1 MSQTKIHHSQINKY
15 FKKKKKTKKTKKEPR
30 VSNRDLSG
38 LTDGGA
44 YLSEARAGNYTQACA
59 ADRRQDIRALLTSGG
74 GEEKG
79 LPVLGN

>member
-15 FKKKKKTKKTKKEPR
+15 LKKKKRPKKEPR

-38 LTDGGA
+38 LTDGLTA

-59 ADRRQDIRALLTSGG
+59 ADRRQDMGAFFISGD